1 MTFIKPV
8 LHEYCVSISKVQN
21 KVKHNVQ
28 KRNLFLL
35 ARRSVD
41 IISSFD
47 PKCLNDST

>member
-1 MTFIKPV
+1 MTYIKPV
-8 LHEYCVSISKVQN
+8 LHQFCVSISKVQN

-28 KRNLFLL
+28 KRNLFSQ
-35 ARRSVD
+35 ARRSAD